1 MIQQRSRI
9 PALMMLLALMAFS
22 IGMIFA
28 RRGTA
33 GGVPDSQLAALK
45 AAVAKPDVKW
55 ETWLKYGQALQ
66 AAKQHKDAAVA
77 YEQVLKIDP
86 YQSDARRGG
95 AFCKAILGDKDAFLR
110 FMRETTDLAPK
121 LAKAIFEQPYV
132 SVYLADARF
141 EVVRKDA
148 IAGSMD

>member
-1 MIQQRSRI
+1 
-9 PALMMLLALMAFS
+9 MMLLALSAFS

-28 RRGTA
+28 RRGTGA
-33 GGVPDSQLAALK
+33 GVPDAQLAALK
-45 AAVAKPDVKW
+45 TAVTKPDVKW

-66 AAKQHKDAAVA
+66 SNKQYKDAAVA

-95 AFCKAILGDKDAFLR
+95 AYCKAVLGDKDSFLR

-121 LAKAIFEQPYV
+121 IAKAIFEQPYA
-132 SVYLADARF
+132 STYLADARF
-141 EVVRKDA
+141 DTVRKDA